1 MLIFALDYW
10 GRNFL
15 FVSKKIEKNQKPL
28 SRLTDLYYVLF
39 YILACAIRASAI
51 WIDMLRPLATNNRT
65 T

>member
-10 GRNFL
+10 GRNFW
-15 FVSKKIEKNQKPL
+15 FVSRRIEKTKNLFSKF
-28 SRLTDLYYVLF
+28 SDLYYVLF

-51 WIDMLRPLATNNRT
+51 WNDMLRPLATNNRT

>member
-1 MLIFALDYW
+1 MLIFVLDYW
-10 GRNFL
+10 DRNFS
-15 FVSKKIEKNQKPL
+15 FVSRRIEKKTL
-28 SRLTDLYYVLF
+28 SKLTDLYYVLF